1 MKKTKLTNEELCLAF
16 QAGDRQAA
24 EQLYLANYPFIR
36 SIALAYAR
44 RYPGLWMDADDFTQ
58 EGAIALLR
66 AAETYLPGT
75 NATFLTY
82 ARRIIHNAIR
92 DILRKALPH
101 AEKETTHEPQEPTWD
116 NYKKRCS
123 SDASSYEHNPEWI
136 YLHKENTQRIQAAV
150 AKLSVRENA
159 WISVRYGFS
168 DDAPPV
174 SCGGCASLS
183 SDQTPRK
190 EAGSI
195 RPAQHQD
202 RLHAEYSRLE
212 VSP

>member
-1 MKKTKLTNEELCLAF
+1 MTNEALCLAY

-36 SIALAYAR
+36 SIALAYSR

-66 AAETYLPGT
+66 AAETYSPGT

-92 DILRKALPH
+92 DVLRKALPR
-101 AEKETTHEPQEPTWD
+101 AEKETTHEPTWGD
-116 NYKKRCS
+116 YKKCS
-123 SDASSYEHNPEWI
+123 PSASSYEHNPEWI
-136 YLHKENTQRIQAAV
+136 YLQKENTQRIQAAV

-159 WISVRYGFS
+159 WISVRYGFG
-168 DDAPPV
+168 DDAP
-174 SCGGCASLS
+174 LS
-183 SDQTPRK
+183 
-190 EAGSI
+190 
-195 RPAQHQD
+195 
-202 RLHAEYSRLE
+202 HAEAARRYHLTKRRAQKLE
-212 VSP
+212 SSALYNVKTGYMPNATDWR